1 MDTLSPEAVTCLLQ
15 AWSQGDESARDR
27 LFPLIYDEL
36 RRRAAAYLRRERR
49 DHTLRPTALVHEAYL
64 RLVGQRSGWRNR
76 AQFFGVASQ
85 TMRRILVDHARA
97 RRAAK
102 RPGSGLRVDLREDAA
117 AVAPAEVDLVL
128 LDKALDELAAL
139 DERQGR
145 VVELRFFGGLSHE
158 EVAETLGVSLAT
170 VNRDWRLARAWLHQ
184 RVGEGAQEG

>member
-1 MDTLSPEAVTCLLQ
+1 MGDLTRILSDIEQGRPQAADQLLPLVYADLRKLATQKLASEKPGQTLQ
-15 AWSQGDESARDR
+15 A
-27 LFPLIYDEL
+27 
-36 RRRAAAYLRRERR
+36 
-49 DHTLRPTALVHEAYL
+49 TALVHEAYL